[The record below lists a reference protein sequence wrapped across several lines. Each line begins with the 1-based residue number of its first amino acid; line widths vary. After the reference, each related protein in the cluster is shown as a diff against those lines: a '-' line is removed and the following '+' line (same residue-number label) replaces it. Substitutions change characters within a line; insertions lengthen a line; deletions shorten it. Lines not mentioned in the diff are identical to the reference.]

1 MQSVNIHL
9 ADILKK
15 ILSNHFGVD
24 HSFAQIQK
32 SDRPDLADYQTNCAL
47 VLAKQLKT
55 NPRALA
61 EQIIAYWPKDDP
73 THISIAGPGFIN
85 FKLTDQQLINALNQ
99 QDLSAFKNQE
109 VVNQTIVFDYG
120 GPNVAKPMHV
130 GHLRSSIIGECL
142 KRLYHYAGAK
152 VITDIH
158 LGDWGTQ
165 MGMLIV
171 GLQQQHPDW
180 PYFDQNHTG
189 PYPQQSPITLS
200 DLETLYPK
208 ISAACKED
216 PNLAEQCRI
225 ATQELQQGR
234 PGYLALWQHFSDVSI
249 SAMKQEF
256 DRLGVSFDCWFG
268 ESRYQEK
275 LQPLVDLFQSKKV
288 AEICDGATIVEV
300 EKPSDNKPMPPV
312 ILQKKDG
319 GFLYAT
325 TDLATI
331 DERIQDFKADQ
342 IIYVVDNRQAL
353 HFEQVFRAAE
363 KLGLHVPWIF
373 IGFGTMNGPDG
384 KPFKTRAGG
393 VMKLKDL
400 IDTLSATAKERLLN
414 AEREHNFS
422 DQELQKTAEQI
433 GLAALKFAD
442 LQHDPKQN
450 YQFDIDKFM
459 RFEGKTGPYLQYA
472 AVRIKSLLAKANLN
486 TEKTDLQLSS
496 SLPDAARDV
505 VLHLIRLPEVLSETL
520 HHNSPNILCEAAFQL
535 AQAFSRF
542 YNEAP
547 ILTEP
552 DSNLKAFKLGLC
564 QQTYKT
570 LEIYLGI
577 IGIAIPDRM

>member
-1 MQSVNIHL
+1 MQPVNIHL
-9 ADILKK
+9 ANILQK
-15 ILSNHFGVD
+15 ILSTHFEVD

-61 EQIIAYWPKDDP
+61 EQLIAHWPKDDP
-73 THISIAGPGFIN
+73 THITIAGPGFIN
-85 FKLTDQQLINALNQ
+85 FKLTDQQLVSTLNQ
-99 QDLSAFKNQE
+99 QVSSTFTNQE
-109 VVNQTIVFDYG
+109 VANQTIVFDYG

-142 KRLYHYAGAK
+142 KRLYQFAGAK
-152 VITDIH
+152 VIADIH

-171 GLQQQHPDW
+171 GLHQQHPDW
-180 PYFDQNHTG
+180 PYFNQNHIG
-189 PYPQQSPITLS
+189 PYPQQSPITLA

-216 PNLAEQCRI
+216 SDLAEKCRI

-234 PGYLALWQHFSDVSI
+234 PGYLALWQHFIDVSI
-249 SAMKQEF
+249 SAMKKEF
-256 DRLGVSFDCWFG
+256 NRLGVSFDCWFG

-275 LQPLVDLFQSKKV
+275 LQPLVDLFRGKKV

-300 EKPSDNKPMPPV
+300 EEPSDNKPMPPV

-353 HFEQVFRAAE
+353 HFEQIFRAAE
-363 KLGLHVPWIF
+363 KIGWHVPWTF
-373 IGFGTMNGPDG
+373 VGFGTMNGPDG

-400 IDTLSATAKERLLN
+400 IDTLTATAKERLLN
-414 AEREHNFS
+414 AERDHNFS
-422 DQELQKTAEQI
+422 DQERQQTAEQI

-472 AVRIKSLLAKANLN
+472 AVRIKSLLAKADLN
-486 TEKTDLQLSS
+486 TEKTSLQLPSS
-496 SLPDAARDV
+496 VPNAARDLL
-505 VLHLIRLPEVLSETL
+505 LHLIRLPEVLNETL
-520 HHNSPNILCEAAFQL
+520 KHNSPNILCEAAFQL

-547 ILTEP
+547 VLTET
-552 DSNLKAFKLGLC
+552 DSALKEFKLRLC

-570 LEIYLGI
+570 LKVYLDI
-577 IGIAIPDRM
+577 IGIDIPARM